1 LLLEMAD
8 LSASGIELGLKVCG
22 CRAFAARCGL
32 GHGLGWGQELAPGV
46 EAVFGQPEFFGDNS
60 SRFAAAEPIPDCLQF
75 EGGVELAPSFDG
87 RCFDDGFHG
96 S

>member
-1 LLLEMAD
+1 MAD
-8 LSASGIELGLKVCG
+8 LAASGIKLSFKVCG

-60 SRFAAAEPIPDCLQF
+60 SGFAAAQPIPDCLQF
-75 EGGVELAPSFDG
+75 EGGVELAPGFDG